1 MSGMARAGVCGG
13 GGGLAVR
20 WGGAWRGGGRRG
32 RLKSPLRVEGV
43 AGGVAVL
50 MLAVQTFMLTCVT
63 LMLTVAT
70 FMLGRALFLLTALTF
85 QLTALTF
92 MLGRQLKG

>member
-1 MSGMARAGVCGG
+1 MRRRSNDGWCGRASRV
-13 GGGLAVR
+13 
-20 WGGAWRGGGRRG
+20 WRGPGF
-32 RLKSPLRVEGV
+32 
-43 AGGVAVL
+43 AGAVF

-85 QLTALTF
+85 
-92 MLGRQLKG
+92 MLSRQLKG

>member
-1 MSGMARAGVCGG
+1 MAG
-13 GGGLAVR
+13 AVF
-20 WGGAWRGGGRRG
+20 
-32 RLKSPLRVEGV
+32 
-43 AGGVAVL
+43 
-50 MLAVQTFMLTCVT
+50 MLVVQTFMLTCVT

-92 MLGRQLKG
+92 MLGRQLKGSDGALFKLTTQHKGFARQQRLLRRALRSAVARSP